1 MVAPRLKRAPSEPRR
16 SRGALDPHVLELLAS
31 TDEHLAARV
40 SWRTLAPAGRAP
52 RTLVA
57 LGETILPASATRAP
71 LHDQQRIAWA
81 MALSDL
87 ARAIAREFPE
97 NLFTDLDHVASELRR
112 VVAEQGHVALER
124 TIDPLVRI
132 LRSYGK
138 RSRIRFRYVHDFLYG
153 FDWARWVARD
163 PVGRGAVRPYD
174 LVFLAHIEQR
184 ALELDALVEAGDATY
199 PPLAEGA
206 FRNPF
211 PFDREPAA
219 EERLFRVLAEEG
231 SLPIR
236 AFEGEAPCST
246 DRPFTALR
254 EARARAL
261 GLCPG

>member
-1 MVAPRLKRAPSEPRR
+1 MVAPRRKRDPSEPRR
-16 SRGALDPHVLELLAS
+16 TRDALDPHVLELLAS

-40 SWRTLAPAGRAP
+40 AWRSLAPDRRAP
-52 RTLVA
+52 HTLVA
-57 LGETILPASATRAP
+57 LGESILPASATRPP

-81 MALSDL
+81 MAISDL

-132 LRSYGK
+132 HRAYGK
-138 RSRIRFRYVHDFLYG
+138 SSRIRFRYVHDFLYG

-163 PVGRGAVRPYD
+163 PATRARVRPYD
-174 LVFLAHIEQR
+174 LAFLAHIEQR
-184 ALELDALVEAGDATY
+184 AKELDALVVAGDPTY
-199 PPLAEGA
+199 PPLAPGA

-219 EERLFRVLAEEG
+219 EERLFRALAAEG
-231 SLPIR
+231 GLPICAYDANEPR
-236 AFEGEAPCST
+236 ETTE
-246 DRPFTALR
+246 RPFTSLR
-254 EARARAL
+254 ETRARTL
-261 GLCPG
+261 GLC